1 MNFEF
6 EFLNDPLL
14 VALFAVFAFSL
25 LVQLGYFWIVFSR
38 LAFIKPKQTS
48 GELSPVSLVIT
59 AHNQYNDLE
68 KNLPYFL
75 EQDYPEFEV
84 MVVNDNSEDGST
96 ELLQDFSQL
105 HGNLSVVEL
114 KQSLNWFKGRKFPLS
129 LGIKSAKHEILIL
142 TDITCR
148 PVSKEWV
155 KEMVSVHTQKSQI
168 VLAYSTFDTKSKMNL
183 WFRFSAFYDGL
194 FYLSMAL
201 TGKPFKGIGKNLSY
215 KKQLFYDHKGFSSH
229 YKINVGD
236 DEIFI
241 NQTAKKRNT
250 LIQLS
255 PKSKVAVVKPIS
267 FAKWLKGEKS
277 RILIRRF
284 FKTGSRLLISLFNTT
299 ALLFFASFA
308 ALLIFGFDWML
319 LIPLFGLR
327 LISQYVIF
335 GLAAKKLD
343 ERNLLLFSP
352 VFELFQI
359 LIDFFIWLTLLFGR
373 KNKWR

>member
-1 MNFEF
+1 MTFEF
-6 EFLNDPLL
+6 DFLNNPLL
-14 VALFAVFAFSL
+14 LTLFSVFAFSL
-25 LVQLGYFWIVFSR
+25 LVQLGYFWIAFSR
-38 LAFIKPKQTS
+38 LAFYKTKQTK
-48 GELSPVSLVIT
+48 GEKASVSVVVT
-59 AHNQYNDLE
+59 AHNQYNDL
-68 KNLPYFL
+68 KLNLPFLL

-84 MVVNDNSEDGST
+84 MVVNDNSDDGSD
-96 ELLQDFSQL
+96 ELLQDMSHQ
-105 HGNLSVVEL
+105 HDNLSIVDL

-155 KEMVSVHTQKSQI
+155 EEMVSVYTTKSQI

-183 WFRFSAFYDGL
+183 WYRFSAFYDGL
-194 FYLSMAL
+194 FYLSMAMA
-201 TGKPFKGIGKNLSY
+201 GKPFKGIGKNLSY

-250 LIQLS
+250 NIQLS
-255 PKSKVAVVKPIS
+255 PKSKVAVVKLIS
-267 FAKWLKGEKS
+267 FAKWLKGEKT
-277 RILIRRF
+277 RILSRRF

-308 ALLIFGFDWML
+308 VLLIFGFDWML

-343 ERNLLLFSP
+343 EKKLLLFSP
-352 VFELFQI
+352 LFEI
-359 LIDFFIWLTLLFGR
+359 LLVIIDFFIWIGLMFGK
-373 KNKWR
+373 KNKWK

>member
-1 MNFEF
+1 
-6 EFLNDPLL
+6 
-14 VALFAVFAFSL
+14 
-25 LVQLGYFWIVFSR
+25 
-38 LAFIKPKQTS
+38 
-48 GELSPVSLVIT
+48 
-59 AHNQYNDLE
+59 
-68 KNLPYFL
+68 
-75 EQDYPEFEV
+75 
-84 MVVNDNSEDGST
+84 
-96 ELLQDFSQL
+96 
-105 HGNLSVVEL
+105 
-114 KQSLNWFKGRKFPLS
+114 
-129 LGIKSAKHEILIL
+129 
-142 TDITCR
+142 
-148 PVSKEWV
+148 
-155 KEMVSVHTQKSQI
+155 
-168 VLAYSTFDTKSKMNL
+168 
-183 WFRFSAFYDGL
+183 
-194 FYLSMAL
+194 MAL